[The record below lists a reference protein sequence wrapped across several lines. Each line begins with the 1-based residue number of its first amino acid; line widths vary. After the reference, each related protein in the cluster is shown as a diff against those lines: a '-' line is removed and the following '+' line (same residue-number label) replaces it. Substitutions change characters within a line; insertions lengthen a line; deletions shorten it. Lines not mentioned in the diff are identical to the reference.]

1 MEDQRLK
8 TKIVWSLDHSTTGK
22 VHGKDLDQVGFD
34 VLRIVYGRGSGAH
47 VGSFLKQL
55 HSSPNGAKSPAI
67 MVDVSHYLHSKIS
80 HIKVAPEVQYE
91 QMLTLS
97 PLANQGDI
105 SVDCHDWNFTF
116 SKDSNIYIGF
126 GAVVLKSISVGA
138 KEVKAQVVQGGT
150 LRVGMNVFGAHTYKE
165 PTVFDLTG
173 VDITPFKNLSVDFV
187 VIPGISTAREVSV
200 IRKKLKILK
209 SDPWLIVRVDNKR
222 VHQNLE
228 ELLPYIDGVMI
239 PRRELAL
246 TMDPALVPIV
256 CKEIMQVC
264 HEKAKI
270 VMIESDLLASMR
282 FNPTPTRAEV
292 SDIANAVIDG
302 TDAIV
307 LSEDL
312 ALGPYVDRALK
323 ACGNII
329 GDIENKDNVLM
340 NWMSRDFVA
349 STEFDAVA
357 FHAQK
362 TAERVKAKAIVC
374 ITRHGNTALRLA
386 SFRSQFPIIAVTFSM
401 ETQRRLSLVRGVHSL
416 LLDIDPTIDEVL
428 PLVKEKLGLYPW
440 LKQGDSIVFIT
451 VTLSPV
457 GLEASNLLTVQHIGE
472 PS

>member
-8 TKIVWSLDHSTTGK
+8 TKIVWSLDHLTMDSIHKQDFSQLGI
-22 VHGKDLDQVGFD
+22 D
-34 VLRIVYGRGSGAH
+34 VLRIVYGRGNRDEIGN
-47 VGSFLKQL
+47 FLKSL
-55 HSSPNGAKSPAI
+55 HSSTKNMLAPAI
-67 MVDVSHYLHSKIS
+67 MVDVSHYLHSKLSHVNIS
-80 HIKVAPEVQYE
+80 PEVQYE
-91 QMLTLS
+91 QVLTLS
-97 PLANQGDI
+97 SQAKQGDL
-105 SVDCHDWNFTF
+105 SVECHDWATSFG
-116 SKDSNIYIGF
+116 KDSNIYIGF
-126 GAVVLKSISVGA
+126 GAVVLKTLSVTA

-150 LRVGMNVFGAHTYKE
+150 LRAGMNVFDAHTYKE

-173 VDITPFKNLSVDFV
+173 VDISPFKNLPVDYV
-187 VIPGISTAREVSV
+187 VIPGISKVREVSV
-200 IRKKLKILK
+200 IRKKLNILK
-209 SDPWLIVRVDNKR
+209 SDPWLIVRVDNKT
-222 VHQNLE
+222 VYENLE
-228 ELLPYIDGVMI
+228 ELLPHIDGVMI

-246 TMDPALVPIV
+246 SMDPALVPIV
-256 CKEIMQVC
+256 CKEIMQIC

-270 VMIESDLLASMR
+270 AMIESDLLASMR

-323 ACGNII
+323 ACRNII
-329 GDIENKDNVLM
+329 GDIETKDNVLV
-340 NWMSRDFVA
+340 NWMSRDFIA
-349 STEFDAVA
+349 STEFEAVA
-357 FHAQK
+357 FHAYK

-386 SFRSQFPIIAVTFSM
+386 SFRSQFPIIAVTFSIQ
-401 ETQRRLSLVRGVHSL
+401 TQKRLSLVRGVHSL
-416 LLDIDPTIDEVL
+416 LLDIDPSIDEVL
-428 PLVKEKLGLYPW
+428 PQVKEKLGSYSW

-457 GLEASNLLTVQHIGE
+457 ALEASNLLTVQHIGE